1 MALHLQG
8 AFLFSCCDV
17 STHFQ
22 EHKTPDKQE
31 ASGLC
36 SWLWHHLVTCLRR
49 CCEVR
54 GRGQALGFSAV

>member
-8 AFLFSCCDV
+8 AFLFPCCDV

-22 EHKTPDKQE
+22 EHKAPDKQE

-36 SWLWHHLVTCLRR
+36 SCVVASPSELSQRHR
-49 CCEVR
+49 EIR
-54 GRGQALGFSAV
+54 GRGRALGFSAV

>member
-8 AFLFSCCDV
+8 AFLFPCCDV

-22 EHKTPDKQE
+22 EHKAPDKQE

-36 SWLWHHLVTCLRR
+36 SCVVASPSELSQRHR
-49 CCEVR
+49 EIR
-54 GRGQALGFSAV
+54 GRG